1 MSDELSTSSRGRQ
14 RVYASASEKVSA
26 FRERNKEAG
35 LLRKEVLVQAD
46 IAARLSEL
54 AREQGTSVTNVASGL
69 LEMGLNHFE
78 ALQSLGYVAGRACS
92 PSSELAV
99 SERAS
104 ESARGVAGTQGVS
117 GVSGVSGAMAGAPAP
132 AEAWVS
138 GAALEAHA
146 QSAGISVQ
154 HGAQAGPALQVPN
167 PIANFFEKRK
177 NLPK

>member
-117 GVSGVSGAMAGAPAP
+117 GVSGAMAGAPAP
-132 AEAWVS
+132 AEAWAS